1 MRLHYV
7 LLLASAALLST
18 IDASLAIAS
27 SKTSTLSSPAAAR
40 SLFVEQHNIV
50 SKRLLRAETTA
61 DEDEEEEEEGE
72 NEEGENEEEDEERG
86 ITLPSSATKKIAKLA
101 MSSDEIARIQA
112 KLDRVFKGIQL
123 DKKNSY
129 LFGDANLRKWAQN
142 ALNMHGNSETASA
155 AMLSTL
161 TKFYKPADLA
171 RWIESAKVAPSV
183 GNLATKLQEA
193 QFTKWLAGGKDAL
206 GIRAMLKKASTGQ
219 ARNPLLARR
228 DEQIV
233 KAFHTF
239 VKQQKGIIV

>member
-18 IDASLAIAS
+18 IDASLAITS

-72 NEEGENEEEDEERG
+72 EEGENEEEDEERG

-155 AMLSTL
+155 AMLST
-161 TKFYKPADLA
+161 
-171 RWIESAKVAPSV
+171 
-183 GNLATKLQEA
+183 
-193 QFTKWLAGGKDAL
+193 
-206 GIRAMLKKASTGQ
+206 
-219 ARNPLLARR
+219 
-228 DEQIV
+228 
-233 KAFHTF
+233 
-239 VKQQKGIIV
+239 